1 MTMTTTLPKP
11 MNNLLVKT
19 MNVAGTDVNENGLL
33 SNCTML
39 QEVTQINDN
48 AMIAAFGKLNFEG
61 ISVARY
67 NINFHNEAVLGD
79 QLKIESTYSVYDKT
93 NLTVIVAVRKT
104 DGQKNTTVL
113 TGSFT
118 FIDNSQKR

>member
-11 MNNLLVKT
+11 INNLLVKT
-19 MNVAGTDVNENGLL
+19 MKVAGNDVNENGML

-39 QEVTQINDN
+39 QEVNQINDN

-61 ISVARY
+61 ISVSRY
-67 NINFHNEAVLGD
+67 NINFHNEAALGD
-79 QLKIESTYSVYDKT
+79 QLKIESTYLVSERTQLTIIVAIRKT
-93 NLTVIVAVRKT
+93 N
-104 DGQKNTTVL
+104 GQKSNTVL

-118 FIDNSQKR
+118 FIDNSQKQ